1 MSQLT
6 LFFARF
12 KEMLRR
18 WLRPA
23 YVWKRVT
30 HQLLAKVI
38 SFLLALG
45 LWFFATNERRA
56 IVEQVYS
63 VPLTVLEDASPQE
76 ATDDTGQNQE
86 VRIMTLPEKDQK
98 VMVKLKGRS
107 DRLKQIEP
115 TLIEASVDLTN
126 VSVTDKTFDV
136 PITVVAPANT
146 EVAERKPERVQGN
159 VDVEVSRDFA
169 VTIGT
174 VAQGLFDKKERARY
188 VIEGAQV
195 VENPSE
201 FNPFYV
207 RVRGAE
213 KIIDQVQTVVTLPI
227 RLLEGQKHKVSLIA
241 LDQDGQRLEGVD
253 IEPDQV
259 ILERLA
265 TKLLRVAIP
274 DAPKG
279 YVIKQVQLIP
289 EKVRV
294 VSRTARFNQLEEIQ
308 IKTPINPQSIKN
320 GIFQGRLSFKVPQNV
335 ILLDK
340 EVKAKIKIDKI
351 PPVKPPASEE
361 QNKDSKTD
369 SSR

>member
-1 MSQLT
+1 MNQLT
-6 LFFARF
+6 LFFARS
-12 KEMLRR
+12 KEILKR

-23 YVWKRVT
+23 YVWQRVT
-30 HQLLAKVI
+30 HQLFAKII
-38 SFLLALG
+38 SFVLALG

-56 IVEQVYS
+56 IVEQVYN
-63 VPLTVLEDASPQE
+63 VPLTVLEDANPQ
-76 ATDDTGQNQE
+76 DDGTGQNQE
-86 VRIMTLPEKDQK
+86 VRIMTLPDKDQK

-136 PITVVAPANT
+136 PVTVVAPANT

-174 VAQGLFDKKERARY
+174 VAQGLFDNAERARY
-188 VIEGAQV
+188 VIEGTQV
-195 VENPSE
+195 VENSSE

-207 RVRGAE
+207 RARGAE
-213 KIIDQVQTVVTLPI
+213 KIIDQVDTIVTLPI
-227 RLLEGQKHKVSLIA
+227 RLPEGQKDKVNLVA

-253 IEPDQV
+253 IEPNQV
-259 ILERLA
+259 TLERLT
-265 TKLLRVAIP
+265 TKLLSVATP
-274 DAPKG
+274 SAPQG
-279 YVIKQVQLIP
+279 YVIKQVQFTP

-294 VSRTARFNQLEEIQ
+294 VSRSTRLNKLEEIQ
-308 IKTPINPQSIKN
+308 IKTPISAQSIKN
-320 GIFQGRLSFKVPQNV
+320 GIFQGRLSFKVPQNA

-340 EVKAKIKIDKI
+340 EVKAKIKIAKI
-351 PPVKPPASEE
+351 PPVKPPASQE
-361 QNKDSKTD
+361 QTEDSETGA
-369 SSR
+369 SR